1 METDGNYPA
10 QLKNVIEKIIEA
22 ELNKRGITKY
32 ISALVKGVNDNGTV
46 NVCIPPNLDSII
58 SGLLNKTG
66 ETLSEGDS
74 VELCAKN
81 GSVNNSWVSIK
92 HKTNNSGGGGTGTG
106 DKTFVYSQTIPSKNW
121 NISHNLD
128 KYPSITIVDS
138 AGSEVIGDTVYN
150 SKNEVTIH
158 FTAEFSGNAYLN

>member
-10 QLKNVIEKIIEA
+10 QFKNVIEKIIEA

-92 HKTNNSGGGGTGTG
+92 HKTNNSGGGGIGTG

-121 NISHNLD
+121 NITHNLD
-128 KYPSITIVDS
+128 KFPSVTIVDS
-138 AGSEVIGDTVYN
+138 AGSVVMGEITYE
-150 SKNEVTIH
+150 SKNKLKVT
-158 FTAEFSGNAYLN
+158 FTAEFGGSAYLN

>member
-1 METDGNYPA
+1 M
-10 QLKNVIEKIIEA
+10 
-22 ELNKRGITKY
+22 
-32 ISALVKGVNDNGTV
+32 
-46 NVCIPPNLDSII
+46 
-58 SGLLNKTG
+58 
-66 ETLSEGDS
+66 SEGDS

-92 HKTNNSGGGGTGTG
+92 HKTNNSGGGGIGTG

-138 AGSEVIGDTVYN
+138 AGNEVIGDTVYN